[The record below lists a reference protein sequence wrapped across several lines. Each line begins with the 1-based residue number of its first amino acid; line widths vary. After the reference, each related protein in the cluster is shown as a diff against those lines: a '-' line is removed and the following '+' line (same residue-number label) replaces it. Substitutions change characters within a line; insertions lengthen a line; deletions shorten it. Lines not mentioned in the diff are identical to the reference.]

1 MSSWKKMLM
10 LTAVLGLSVGSAACG
25 DDDDDNGTNPQ
36 PQTATLRAVHAS
48 PDAPAVDIYVEGDNT
63 PLYQNVPYGA
73 ATGYLTVPA
82 GTYNVQLRP
91 AGADSSTDPVYE
103 TGNVTL
109 GANGILTAVAAGLLN
124 SADPADSFR
133 IIPLFESFGTP
144 GSGNAIVR
152 ILHAGADAPTV
163 SLDVGADGSNEV
175 VDLARFADTGAGGID
190 LPGGSPLSLGVVVD
204 GVTATTFTIPALDAG
219 AEYFVIATGLLAQ
232 ADIMAADAFK
242 LLAVTEG
249 SATLFIPQDG
259 PDAGSATLRAVH
271 SSPDAPAVDVY
282 AEGIAIPL
290 FTALAYGDAS
300 LYASVPAG
308 MYNIQLR
315 AHPSTEADPVVY
327 QTGMI
332 EVAANQK
339 ITAIAAGFLTSEDPE
354 EQFRILPFVE
364 DFGTPQS
371 ALVRIVH
378 AGPDAP
384 SVDIDVGD
392 DGSVDYSDLARFADT
407 GAAGIALPSG
417 EALQVGVR
425 VAGGDRVTA
434 FTTPALPDGE
444 EIFVIATG
452 SLVEPARADDGFSL
466 LAVAS
471 TGSLGFIKQNPVV
484 YALHG
489 SPDAPAVDIYAG
501 DALLVENIAFGEL
514 SGTVQV
520 PPGTYTLDFYVTGT
534 GVGSPT
540 ASFDTPDLAAGGAY
554 LAVAAGE
561 LVQEGTEEAF
571 TLLAFEELF
580 EGTPPARTRVIHA
593 SGDAPAVDISSVDSG
608 TGLLDLP
615 VAFQNLAFGDASD
628 PGGLE
633 NEGAAVTIGLA
644 PTGTTDPVAT
654 FDLPAGGET
663 VQVFAVAVGALAPDG
678 EEEPL
683 RLILVVASEN
693 PWVGA
698 EVLPN
703 P

>member
-1 MSSWKKMLM
+1 MINRWKSLAGLLVVLGVTA
-10 LTAVLGLSVGSAACG
+10 LTAGC
-25 DDDDDNGTNPQ
+25 DDDDDSGTNP
-36 PQTATLRAVHAS
+36 PEQTAQLRAVHAS
-48 PDAPAVDIYVEGDNT
+48 PDAGPVDIYVEGVGIVAA
-63 PLYQNVPYGA
+63 NVAYGDA
-73 ATGYLTVPA
+73 MSYLTVPA

-103 TGNVTL
+103 TGPVTL
-109 GANGILTAVAAGLLN
+109 AGDAILTAIAAGLLN

-133 IIPLFESFGTP
+133 IIPQFEAFATP

-152 ILHAGADAPTV
+152 ILHAGSDAPTV
-163 SLDVGADGSNEV
+163 DLDVGNDGSSEV
-175 VDLARFADTGAGGID
+175 TDLARFADTGAAGID
-190 LPGGSPLSLGVVVD
+190 LPAGSPLTIGVIAG
-204 GVTATTFTIPALDAG
+204 GVTVTTFTLPALSAG
-219 AEYFVIATGLLAQ
+219 TEFFVIATGLLAQ
-232 ADIMAADAFK
+232 GDITADDAFK
-242 LLAVTEG
+242 LLVVDENST
-249 SATLFIPQDG
+249 SAFIQQND
-259 PDAGSATLRAVH
+259 PDAGTAMLRAVH
-271 SSPDAPAVDVY
+271 ASPDAPAVDVY
-282 AEGIAIPL
+282 AEGIAVPIIS
-290 FTALAYGDAS
+290 ALAYGDAS
-300 LYASVPAG
+300 LYFPVPAG
-308 MYNIQLR
+308 TYNIQLR
-315 AHPSTEADPVVY
+315 ASPSTEADPVAFE
-327 QTGMI
+327 TGPLTL
-332 EVAANQK
+332 EADQK
-339 ITAIAAGFLTSEDPE
+339 ITAVASGFLTSMDEADK
-354 EQFRILPFVE
+354 FRILPLVE

-417 EALQVGVR
+417 EALQVGIR

-452 SLVEPARADDGFSL
+452 TLAQPARADDGFSL

-501 DALLVENIAFGEL
+501 DALLVENLAFGEL

-534 GVGSPT
+534 GTGSPT
-540 ASFDTPDLAAGGAY
+540 ASFDTPDLMGGSAY

-561 LVQEGTEEAF
+561 LAPENTEEAF

-580 EGTPPARTRVIHA
+580 DPTEMARVRAIHA
-593 SGDAPAVDISSVDSG
+593 SGDAPAVDIGTVNAG
-608 TGLLDLP
+608 TGEIETVL
-615 VAFQNLAFGDASD
+615 FQNLAWSESSD
-628 PGGLE
+628 DIGLE
-633 NEGAAVTIGLA
+633 VPVGDLTIGVA
-644 PTGTTDPVAT
+644 ATGSTTPVAT
-654 FDLPAGGET
+654 FDITTAAGLQT
-663 VQVFAVAVGALAPDG
+663 FAVAAGALAPDG
-678 EEEPL
+678 VEEAF
-683 RLILVVASEN
+683 RLLLVVVSAN
-693 PWVGA
+693 PWIGA

>member
-1 MSSWKKMLM
+1 VAYGDA
-10 LTAVLGLSVGSAACG
+10 TAY
-25 DDDDDNGTNPQ
+25 
-36 PQTATLRAVHAS
+36 AT
-48 PDAPAVDIYVEGDNT
+48 VE
-63 PLYQNVPYGA
+63 
-73 ATGYLTVPA
+73 A
-82 GTYNVQLRP
+82 GMYNVQLRP
-91 AGADSSTDPVYE
+91 AGADSSTDPIYE
-103 TGNVTL
+103 TGDVTL
-109 GANGILTAVAAGLLN
+109 GANSILTAVAAGLLN
-124 SADPADSFR
+124 SVDPADSFR
-133 IIPLFESFGTP
+133 IIPLFESFASP

-163 SLDVGADGSNEV
+163 SLDVGADGSNEI

-190 LPGGSPLSLGVVVD
+190 LPGGSPLTLGVVVD
-204 GVTATTFTIPALDAG
+204 GLTVTTFTIPALDAG
-219 AEYFVIATGLLAQ
+219 TEYFVIATGLLAQ
-232 ADIMAADAFK
+232 SDMMADDSFK
-242 LLAVTEG
+242 LLAVDEDGTTG
-249 SATLFIPQDG
+249 FIAQDG
-259 PDAGSATLRAVH
+259 PDAGSAMLRAVH
-271 SSPDAPAVDVY
+271 SSPDAPTVDVY
-282 AEGIAIPL
+282 AEGISTPL

-308 MYNIQLR
+308 MYNVQLR

-327 QTGMI
+327 ETGMI
-332 EVAANQK
+332 EVAANQT
-339 ITAIAAGFLTSEDPE
+339 ITAIASGFLGSMDDADK
-354 EQFRILPFVE
+354 FRILPLVE
-364 DFGTPQS
+364 DFGMPQS

-378 AGPDAP
+378 AGPEAP
-384 SVDIDVGD
+384 SVDIDLGD
-392 DGSVDYSDLARFADT
+392 DGTVDYSDLARFADT

-417 EALQVGVR
+417 EALQVGIR

-452 SLVEPARADDGFSL
+452 TLTTPARADDGFSL

-501 DALLVENIAFGEL
+501 ESLLVENIAFGEL

-534 GVGSPT
+534 GTGSPT
-540 ASFDTPDLAAGGAY
+540 ASFDTPDLMAGGAY

-561 LVQEGTEEAF
+561 LAPEGTEEAF

-580 EGTPPARTRVIHA
+580 DPTETARIRTIHA
-593 SGDAPAVDISSVDSG
+593 SGDAPAVDIGTVNAG
-608 TGLLDLP
+608 TGDIETVL
-615 VAFQNLAFGDASD
+615 FQNLAWSESSD
-628 PGGLE
+628 DTGLE
-633 NEGAAVTIGLA
+633 APVGDLTIGVA
-644 PTGTTDPVAT
+644 ATGNATPVAR
-654 FDLPAGGET
+654 FDITTSAGLQT
-663 VQVFAVAVGALAPDG
+663 FAVAAGALAPDG
-678 EEEPL
+678 VEEAL
-683 RLILVVASEN
+683 RLILVVASAN

>member
-1 MSSWKKMLM
+1 MNWWKSFRAMGL
-10 LTAVLGLSVGSAACG
+10 LLGLAVVAAGCS

-36 PQTATLRAVHAS
+36 PETAVLRAVHAS
-48 PDAPAVDIYVEGDNT
+48 PDAPAVDIYVEGIST
-63 PLYQNVPYGA
+63 PIATNVAYGD
-73 ATGYLTVPA
+73 ATAYATVEA
-82 GTYNVQLRP
+82 GTYNVQLRT
-91 AGADSSTDPVYE
+91 AGADSSTDPIYE

-109 GANGILTAVAAGLLN
+109 GANSTLTAVAAGLLN
-124 SADPADSFR
+124 SVDPADAFR
-133 IIPLFESFGTP
+133 IIPLFEGFAAP
-144 GSGNAIVR
+144 GAGNAIVR

-190 LPGGSPLSLGVVVD
+190 LPGGSPITLGVVVD
-204 GVTATTFTIPALDAG
+204 GLTVTTFTIPALDAG
-219 AEYFVIATGLLAQ
+219 TEYFVIATGLLAQ
-232 ADIMAADAFK
+232 GDIMADDAFK
-242 LLAVTEG
+242 LLAVDEDG
-249 SATLFIPQDG
+249 MAGFITQDG
-259 PDAGSATLRAVH
+259 PDAGSAMLRAVH

-282 AEGIAIPL
+282 AEGISIPL

-308 MYNIQLR
+308 MYNVQLR

-327 QTGMI
+327 ETGMI

-339 ITAIAAGFLTSEDPE
+339 ITAIASGFLGSMDDADK
-354 EQFRILPFVE
+354 FRILPLVE

-407 GAAGIALPSG
+407 GAEGIALPSG
-417 EALQVGVR
+417 EALQVGIR

-452 SLVEPARADDGFSL
+452 TLTTPARADDGFSL

-501 DALLVENIAFGEL
+501 ESLLVENIAFGEL

-534 GVGSPT
+534 GTGSPT
-540 ASFDTPDLAAGGAY
+540 ASFDTPDLMAGGAY
-554 LAVAAGE
+554 LAIAAGE
-561 LVQEGTEEAF
+561 LAPEGTEEGF

-580 EGTPPARTRVIHA
+580 DPTETARIRAIHA
-593 SGDAPAVDISSVDSG
+593 SGDAPAVDIGTVNAG
-608 TGLLDLP
+608 TGDIETVL
-615 VAFQNLAFGDASD
+615 FQNLAWSESSD
-628 PGGLE
+628 DTGLE
-633 NEGAAVTIGLA
+633 APVSDLTIGVA
-644 PTGTTDPVAT
+644 ATGTATPVAT
-654 FDLPAGGET
+654 FDITTSAGLQT
-663 VQVFAVAVGALAPDG
+663 FAVAAGALAPDG
-678 EEEPL
+678 VEEAF
-683 RLILVVASEN
+683 RLILVVASAN

>member
-1 MSSWKKMLM
+1 MVVLKRL
-10 LTAVLGLSVGSAACG
+10 LTLSMVLGLSAGLVACG
-25 DDDDDNGTNPQ
+25 DDDDNGTDPQ
-36 PQTATLRAVHAS
+36 PQTAALRAVHAS
-48 PDAPAVDIYVEGDNT
+48 PDAPAVDIYVEGLST
-63 PLYQNVPYGA
+63 PIATNVAYGD
-73 ATGYLTVPA
+73 ATEFATVEA

-91 AGADSSTDPVYE
+91 AGADSSTDPIYE
-103 TGNVTL
+103 TGSVTL
-109 GANGILTAVAAGLLN
+109 GANSILTAVAAGLLN
-124 SADPADSFR
+124 SADPADAFR

-163 SLDVGADGSNEV
+163 NLDVGADGSNEI

-190 LPGGSPLSLGVVVD
+190 LPGGSPITLGVVVD
-204 GVTATTFTIPALDAG
+204 GLTVTTFTIPALDAG
-219 AEYFVIATGLLAQ
+219 AEYIVIATGLVAQ
-232 ADIMAADAFK
+232 EDIMADDAFK
-242 LLAVTEG
+242 LLAVTEA
-249 SATLFIPQDG
+249 SATLFVEQDG
-259 PDAGSATLRAVH
+259 PDAGSAMLRAVH

-315 AHPSTEADPVVY
+315 AHPSTEADEVVY
-327 QTGMI
+327 ETGMI
-332 EVAANQK
+332 EVAANQT
-339 ITAIAAGFLTSEDPE
+339 ITAIAAGFLAPATPE
-354 EQFRILPFVE
+354 SAFRILPFVE
-364 DFGTPQS
+364 DWGVPQS
-371 ALVRIVH
+371 TLVRIVH

-407 GAAGIALPSG
+407 GAEGIALPSG
-417 EALQVGVR
+417 EALQVGIR
-425 VAGGDRVTA
+425 LVAGDKVTA
-434 FTTPALPDGE
+434 FTTPELPDGE

-452 SLVEPARADDGFSL
+452 SLAQPARAEDGFSL

-501 DALLVENIAFGEL
+501 ESLLVENIAFGEL

-534 GVGSPT
+534 GTGSPT
-540 ASFDTPDLAAGGAY
+540 ASFDTPDLMAGSAY

-561 LVQEGTEEAF
+561 LAPEGTEEAF

-580 EGTPPARTRVIHA
+580 DPTETARVRAIHA
-593 SGDAPAVDISSVDSG
+593 SGDAPAVDIGTVDGG
-608 TGLLDLP
+608 TGEIDVVL
-615 VAFQNLAFGDASD
+615 FQNLAWSESSDAI
-628 PGGLE
+628 GLE
-633 NEGAAVTIGLA
+633 A
-644 PTGTTDPVAT
+644 PVGDLTLGVAETGSTTPVAT
-654 FDLPAGGET
+654 FDVTTSAGLQT
-663 VQVFAVAVGALAPDG
+663 FAVAAGALAPDG
-678 EEEPL
+678 VEEAF
-683 RLILVVASEN
+683 RLILVVVSAN

>member
-10 LTAVLGLSVGSAACG
+10 LTAVLGLSVGTAACS

-48 PDAPAVDIYVEGDNT
+48 PDAPAVDIYVEGVST
-63 PLYQNVPYGA
+63 PIATDVAYGD
-73 ATGYLTVPA
+73 ATAYATVEA

-91 AGADSSTDPVYE
+91 AGADSSTDPIYE

-109 GANGILTAVAAGLLN
+109 GANSILTAVAAGLLN
-124 SADPADSFR
+124 SADAADSFR
-133 IIPLFESFGTP
+133 IIPLFESFATP

-152 ILHAGADAPTV
+152 ILHAGSDAPTV

-190 LPGGSPLSLGVVVD
+190 LPGGSPLALGVVVD
-204 GVTATTFTIPALDAG
+204 GLTVTTFTIPALDAG
-219 AEYFVIATGLLAQ
+219 TEYFVIATGLLAQ
-232 ADIMAADAFK
+232 MDIMADDAFK

-249 SATLFIPQDG
+249 STSLFIPQDG
-259 PDAGSATLRAVH
+259 PDAGSAMLRAVH
-271 SSPDAPAVDVY
+271 ASPDAPAVDVY
-282 AEGIAIPL
+282 AEGISIPL

-308 MYNIQLR
+308 MYNVQLR
-315 AHPSTEADPVVY
+315 AHPSTEADAVVY
-327 QTGMI
+327 ETGMI
-332 EVAANQK
+332 ELAANQT
-339 ITAIAAGFLTSEDPE
+339 ITAIASGFLTSADPADE
-354 EQFRILPFVE
+354 FRVLPFVE
-364 DFGTPQS
+364 DWGVPQS

-417 EALQVGVR
+417 EALQVGIR

-534 GVGSPT
+534 GGGSPT
-540 ASFDTPDLAAGGAY
+540 ASFDTPDLMAGSAY

-561 LVQEGTEEAF
+561 LAPESTEEAF

-580 EGTPPARTRVIHA
+580 DPTETARVRAIHA
-593 SGDAPAVDISSVDSG
+593 SGDAPAVDIGTVDGG
-608 TGLLDLP
+608 TGEIDAVL
-615 VAFQNLAFGDASD
+615 FQNLSWSESSD
-628 PGGLE
+628 DIGLE
-633 NEGAAVTIGLA
+633 APVGDLTIGVA
-644 PTGTTDPVAT
+644 ATGSTTPVAT
-654 FDLPAGGET
+654 FDITTSAGLQT
-663 VQVFAVAVGALAPDG
+663 FAVAAGALAPDG
-678 EEEPL
+678 VEEAF
-683 RLILVVASEN
+683 RLILVVVSAN
-693 PWVGA
+693 PWIGA

-703 P
+703 S